1 MKRLLT
7 FLISILTLLT
17 ATAQEEYSII
27 LDQST
32 FRKVNA
38 DPLTGVNIDP
48 IAKDKSRNACARVKI
63 RFANMSKAEIDAL
76 DVKFKS
82 NTDIVRQEVAQYFD
96 DVLILEM
103 TARPATRFFVKSDQ
117 FGSSNEVSLNLEGNC
132 EYEMEARLNQSFSIV
147 VSSNVEGAEV
157 YVDGKM
163 KGRTGANWS
172 LTVSE
177 VTIGSHTL
185 KVVYGGVSSEQK
197 IDVNKN
203 SISFRHNVDVAAS
216 EPQFVVFAVEPQS
229 AVVIID
235 NKHYTLTEGA
245 MRVVLPAGNYNY
257 TVTAAGYH
265 SQSGTFAVAGDKV
278 TKQIALTADAATVT
292 LTAPDGAEIWVNE
305 EYKGKGSWSG
315 VLSSGTYIFEAR
327 KQGHKSSVI
336 SKQITSTR
344 PTQSYALPAPPPIY
358 GSVLV
363 DGTPLMADVSLDGK
377 PIGQTPLKKGGILI
391 GNHTLTIS
399 KSGYDAKNQSV
410 TITEG
415 QTAVVDVTLTK
426 QATSELKG
434 VTPIKIDTSL
444 SASGLNDKGVE
455 FYNKQDYNSAVQ
467 YYYESAKRGN
477 AYGQDNLGYCYQKGY
492 GVDQDY
498 TEAVKWYRK
507 AAEQGH
513 ANGQNNL
520 GYCYEKG
527 YGVDQ
532 DYTEAVKWYRKAA
545 EQGNKYAQ
553 YNLGIYYEYGRGVTK
568 NITEAV
574 KWYRKAAEQGDEDAK
589 KKLTKLGY

>member
-117 FGSSNEVSLNLEGNC
+117 FGSSNEVSLNLEGDC

-147 VSSNVEGAEV
+147 VNSNVEGAEV
-157 YVDGKM
+157 YIDGKM

-197 IDVNKN
+197 IEVNKS

-245 MRVVLPAGNYNY
+245 MRVVLPAGNYN
-257 TVTAAGYH
+257 
-265 SQSGTFAVAGDKV
+265 
-278 TKQIALTADAATVT
+278 
-292 LTAPDGAEIWVNE
+292 
-305 EYKGKGSWSG
+305 
-315 VLSSGTYIFEAR
+315 
-327 KQGHKSSVI
+327 
-336 SKQITSTR
+336 
-344 PTQSYALPAPPPIY
+344 
-358 GSVLV
+358 
-363 DGTPLMADVSLDGK
+363 
-377 PIGQTPLKKGGILI
+377 
-391 GNHTLTIS
+391 
-399 KSGYDAKNQSV
+399 
-410 TITEG
+410 
-415 QTAVVDVTLTK
+415 
-426 QATSELKG
+426 
-434 VTPIKIDTSL
+434 
-444 SASGLNDKGVE
+444 
-455 FYNKQDYNSAVQ
+455 
-467 YYYESAKRGN
+467 
-477 AYGQDNLGYCYQKGY
+477 
-492 GVDQDY
+492 
-498 TEAVKWYRK
+498 
-507 AAEQGH
+507 
-513 ANGQNNL
+513 
-520 GYCYEKG
+520 
-527 YGVDQ
+527 
-532 DYTEAVKWYRKAA
+532 
-545 EQGNKYAQ
+545 
-553 YNLGIYYEYGRGVTK
+553 
-568 NITEAV
+568 
-574 KWYRKAAEQGDEDAK
+574 
-589 KKLTKLGY
+589 